1 MGRVVAIAGG
11 DLLSTRKLNVHA
23 ITLSNK
29 TTPNVLFI
37 GTASH
42 DAEGYIDAITKEYN
56 QLNCEVKS
64 LCLVSGDQKNIDALL
79 SWADIIYVGGG
90 DTIFMMQIWKQYKLD
105 ENLGKIFK
113 RAAGNDRDPFYSNWN
128 WIFIP
133 VSWIFRRKYHYCIHF
148 RGSDH
153 CNHYGQQRMERMLF
167 AAQCVVV

>member
-1 MGRVVAIAGG
+1 MT
-11 DLLSTRKLNVHA
+11 DK
-23 ITLSNK
+23 NK
-29 TTPNVLFI
+29 NFQQKFGV
-37 GTASH
+37 
-42 DAEGYIDAITKEYN
+42 YI
-56 QLNCEVKS
+56 
-64 LCLVSGDQKNIDALL
+64 
-79 SWADIIYVGGG
+79 
-90 DTIFMMQIWKQYKLD
+90 
-105 ENLGKIFK
+105 KIFK